1 MCESFHELHRGFKA
15 AAGLLEYS
23 PNVSFITDTMPL
35 LFAAAA
41 TDHSSILLGLFIMLA
56 AAKIMAEVF
65 ERLRQPAVVGEIL
78 AGVVIG
84 PSLLG
89 WVAPSD
95 LLTVLAEIG
104 VIFLLF
110 TVGLETKP
118 QAIFQ
123 VGKRAMMVGVLG
135 VVLPFVAGYL
145 IALAWDGSFAESMFI
160 GAAMVA
166 TSVGITAR
174 VLGSLGLLNTETARI
189 ILGAAVIDDILGLI
203 ILSLVSAVSQGS
215 VSYVGLVKTAA
226 AAILFTAFV
235 GLIGSKVMT
244 GLAPSIERLRL
255 SKPFFNIGVVLCL
268 GLSVASIYVGVAAI
282 IGAFLAGMALA
293 EATERNR
300 KMHYTTSGITE
311 FLVPFFLVNIGMQ
324 LDLSVFRDMSVV
336 VLALIITVAAVLTKF
351 IGCGLGAW
359 GMPRREMAQVGV
371 GMIPRGEV
379 GIVVAQIG
387 LGLGVISGHFFASV
401 LFMAVA
407 TTLIAPPLIKILYSE
422 DRDED
427 GAEDVIVETDVS
439 EDFTRIG

>member
-1 MCESFHELHRGFKA
+1 
-15 AAGLLEYS
+15 
-23 PNVSFITDTMPL
+23 MPFEIPIVL
-35 LFAAAA
+35 AAA
-41 TDHSSILLGLFIMLA
+41 TDHTQILLALFIMLA
-56 AAKIMAEVF
+56 AAKVMAEVF

-89 WVAPSD
+89 WVSPSE
-95 LLTVLAEIG
+95 LLTILAEVG

-118 QAIFQ
+118 QAIFK
-123 VGKRAMMVGVLG
+123 VGKRAVMVGVLG
-135 VVLPFVAGYL
+135 VILPFIAGYF
-145 IALAWDGSFAESMFI
+145 IAVAWGGSFAESMFI

-174 VLGSLGLLNTETARI
+174 VLGSMGLLDTETSRI

-215 VSYVGLVKTAA
+215 VSYMGLAQTAG

-235 GLIGSKVMT
+235 GLIGSKIMT
-244 GLAPSIERLRL
+244 RLAPAIERLKL
-255 SKPFFNIGVVLCL
+255 SRPYFNLGIILCL

-293 EATERNR
+293 EATEENHT
-300 KMHYTTSGITE
+300 MHKLTSGITE

-324 LDLSVFRDMSVV
+324 LELAIFRDMSVV
-336 VLALIITVAAVLTKF
+336 GLAVVVTIAAVITKF
-351 IGCGLGAW
+351 VGCGLGAW
-359 GMPRREMAQVGV
+359 GMTRREMAQIGV
-371 GMIPRGEV
+371 GMVPRGEV

-407 TTLIAPPLIKILYSE
+407 TTLIAPPLIKLLYSE
-422 DRDED
+422 DTDND
-427 GAEDVIVETDVS
+427 GDEDVIVLTDIS

>member
-1 MCESFHELHRGFKA
+1 
-15 AAGLLEYS
+15 
-23 PNVSFITDTMPL
+23 MPIF
-35 LFAAAA
+35 FAAAA
-41 TDHSSILLGLFIMLA
+41 DHSSILLSLFVMLA
-56 AAKIMAEVF
+56 AAKIMAELF
-65 ERLRQPAVVGEIL
+65 ERLKQPAVVGEII
-78 AGVVIG
+78 AGVIIG

-89 WVAPSD
+89 WVQPSE
-95 LLTVLAEIG
+95 LITILAEIG

-123 VGKRAMMVGVLG
+123 VGRRAVMVGVLG
-135 VVLPFVAGYL
+135 VILPFVAGYF
-145 IALAWDGSFAESMFI
+145 IAMAWDGSFAEAMFI

-174 VLGSLGLLNTETARI
+174 VLGSMGLLDRETARI

-215 VSYVGLVKTAA
+215 VSYAGLAKTAA
-226 AAILFTAFV
+226 AAILFTVFV

-255 SKPFFNIGVVLCL
+255 SKPFFNLGLILCL
-268 GLSVASIYVGVAAI
+268 GLSVASVYVGVAAI

-293 EATERNR
+293 EATEGNH
-300 KMHYTTSGITE
+300 KMHRLTSGITE

-324 LDLSVFRDMSVV
+324 LDLAVFRDMSVV
-336 VLALIITVAAVLTKF
+336 SLAAIITIAAVITKF
-351 IGCGLGAW
+351 VGCGLGAW
-359 GMPRREMAQVGV
+359 GMTRREMGQIGV
-371 GMIPRGEV
+371 GMVPRGEV

-407 TTLIAPPLIKILYSE
+407 TTLIAPPLIKIFYSE
-422 DRDED
+422 DRDAD
-427 GAEDVIVETDVS
+427 GKDDAIVDTDTS
-439 EDFTRIG
+439 DEFTRIG